1 MLPVTMWKVVL
12 VDKIKL
18 RFYFVFQL
26 TKIDI
31 FLLNPSQQASRRENN
46 NILNIHSVSHHD
58 QTGPTQPSPAQ
69 AGPAKMFPRLS
80 EDICPDQ
87 YNWWLARYY
96 PYLGASACVNISL
109 VLSRDDKLYQ
119 ILQPRP
125 CYRPISQDTRL
136 SLTWSSLLRC

>member
-1 MLPVTMWKVVL
+1 MSKVVL

-18 RFYFVFQL
+18 RLFRSSNNNEN
-26 TKIDI
+26 KH

-69 AGPAKMFPRLS
+69 AGPTKMFPRLS

-109 VLSRDDKLYQ
+109 LLSRDDKLYQ

-136 SLTWSSLLRC
+136 SLT